1 MACKFLG
8 AIIKGIVILYLH
20 DIILITL
27 WNRMSVGKPVR
38 DENKNAVN
46 ILMKKAVDT
55 KFVSL
60 TRNVSMDVSQVIDD
74 FFAQKRNICHCFFA
88 KRIKRKK

>member
-60 TRNVSMDVSQVIDD
+60 TRNISMDVSQVIDD
-74 FFAQKRNICHCFFA
+74 FLLKKRNICHFFFA
-88 KRIKRKK
+88 KKEKR

>member
-20 DIILITL
+20 DIIYTTL
-27 WNRMSVGKPVR
+27 RNRMSVVKSVQ

-46 ILMKKAVDT
+46 ILMEK
-55 KFVSL
+55 S
-60 TRNVSMDVSQVIDD
+60 S
-74 FFAQKRNICHCFFA
+74 
-88 KRIKRKK
+88 

>member
-27 WNRMSVGKPVR
+27 WNRMSVRKPVR

-60 TRNVSMDVSQVIDD
+60 TRHFSMYVSQVIDENS
-74 FFAQKRNICHCFFA
+74 FLLNIEIFLPLHRFS
-88 KRIKRKK
+88 

>member
-46 ILMKKAVDT
+46 ILMEKAVDT

-74 FFAQKRNICHCFFA
+74 FLLKNEIFAIALLRK
-88 KRIKRKK
+88 KRKK

>member
-46 ILMKKAVDT
+46 ILMKKQLIQN
-55 KFVSL
+55 S
-60 TRNVSMDVSQVIDD
+60 
-74 FFAQKRNICHCFFA
+74 
-88 KRIKRKK
+88 